1 MHGPE
6 LRSSYERHRKHIGLR
21 SKSPLDYKVCYSLH
35 YIHLSL
41 WRIVIHVFVYGLG
54 AFIWTPLVVLL
65 NHYVFESD
73 LIAGG
78 MSSIVICTC
87 LDRAVLIISILLFQF
102 VHILREM
109 DWISRCT
116 LCWIGV
122 FGCCFW
128 IPRYVGIVMRIS
140 VCRQISKLIL
150 SITSRYHAQYPRIP
164 IG

>member
-1 MHGPE
+1 MIMAVSCLFVLVNFQCFAWTGTSILVRTAQEAHWTQ
-6 LRSSYERHRKHIGLR
+6 IQITTGLQGV
-21 SKSPLDYKVCYSLH
+21 SFTTLYT
-35 YIHLSL
+35 LSL
-41 WRIVIHVFVYGLG
+41 WRIVIHFLFLNDLG

-78 MSSIVICTC
+78 MSSISICTC
-87 LDRAVLIISILLFQF
+87 LHRAVLKTHILLFQF

-128 IPRYVGIVMRIS
+128 IPRYVGIV
-140 VCRQISKLIL
+140 L
-150 SITSRYHAQYPRIP
+150 SN
-164 IG
+164 